1 MLKNSFKTIIGI
13 IVAIVMLDCH
23 AQSYPLQE
31 LQKLLS
37 SISTMQAEFKQT
49 VMSDKN
55 NVLHVYHGLMA
66 FKKPNLF
73 RWQVD
78 QPEESLI
85 VTDGHKLWNYDVNL
99 EQVTV
104 EKFNANHEITP
115 LSFVLDDPSKL
126 STNFN
131 VERLPKSCYK
141 LTPKQENNSFVNV
154 AVCFKSDKIS
164 SVKVVDHFGQ
174 TTIFDFFK
182 IKNNDQLQNV
192 KFSFTPPAG
201 VDVIGER

>member
-1 MLKNSFKTIIGI
+1 MSQKLFKKL
-13 IVAIVMLDCH
+13 IVICAVITVFSAH
-23 AQSYPLQE
+23 AQSNPLQE

-49 VMSDKN
+49 VLNEKN

-78 QPEESLI
+78 QPDESLL
-85 VTDGHKLWNYDVNL
+85 VTDGYKLWNYDVNL

-104 EKFNANHEITP
+104 EKFNANHEVTP
-115 LSFVLDDPSKL
+115 LSFVLDDPYKL
-126 STNFN
+126 SANFN

-141 LTPKQENNSFVNV
+141 LTPKQENSNFVNV
-154 AVCFKSDKIS
+154 TVCFKNDKIS
-164 SVKVVDHFGQ
+164 SVKVADHFGQ